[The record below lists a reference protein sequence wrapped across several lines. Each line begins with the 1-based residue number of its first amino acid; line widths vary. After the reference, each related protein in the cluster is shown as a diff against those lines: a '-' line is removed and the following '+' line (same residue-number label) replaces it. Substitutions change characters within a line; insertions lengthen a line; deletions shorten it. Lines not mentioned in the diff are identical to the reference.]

1 MIDNLTNNPRRREPL
16 RNQWWVPD
24 YKEMLEKM
32 DWEFLAPVRKL
43 NAPQKAMFRKIIKEN
58 YGLLL
63 GQPTSCK
70 ETLLGVP
77 LLCKDQ
83 HLNCL
88 GPSREPSI
96 ALITEPIFTG
106 SCGQCWLV
114 PFVRWLDGSA
124 TPVLL
129 KKFLSLLEKNVA
141 YENPFYQEA
150 QE

>member
-1 MIDNLTNNPRRREPL
+1 MIDNLTDNPRKREPL
-16 RNQWWVPD
+16 HLQWWVPD
-24 YKEMLEKM
+24 FKEMLEKM

-43 NAPQKAMFRKIIKEN
+43 NAAQKAMFKKIVKEN

-63 GQPTSCK
+63 EQPTSC
-70 ETLLGVP
+70 TITMLGVP

-83 HLNCL
+83 LL
-88 GPSREPSI
+88 SREPSI

-106 SCGQCWLV
+106 SYGQCGLV

-129 KKFLSLLEKNVA
+129 KKFLSTLEKNVA
-141 YENPFYQEA
+141 YENPFYQET
-150 QE
+150 QK

>member
-24 YKEMLEKM
+24 SKEMLEKM

-43 NAPQKAMFRKIIKEN
+43 NAPQKTMFKKIVKEN
-58 YGLLL
+58 YRQLLE
-63 GQPTSCK
+63 QPTSCR

-77 LLCKDQ
+77 LLCKD
-83 HLNCL
+83 HLLSC
-88 GPSREPSI
+88 EPSI

-106 SCGQCWLV
+106 SCGQCYLV
-114 PFVRWLDGSA
+114 PFVRWLDGPA

-129 KKFLSLLEKNVA
+129 KKFLSTLEKNVA

>member
-16 RNQWWVPD
+16 RNQWWVPAPG
-24 YKEMLEKM
+24 ML

-43 NAPQKAMFRKIIKEN
+43 NAAQKAMFRKIIKEN

-63 GQPTSCK
+63 EQPTSCTI
-70 ETLLGVP
+70 TLLGVP
-77 LLCKDQ
+77 LLCKD
-83 HLNCL
+83 LPL
-88 GPSREPSI
+88 SREPSI

-106 SCGQCWLV
+106 SGAGQCSSV

-129 KKFLSLLEKNVA
+129 KKFLSTLEKNVA
-141 YENPFYQEA
+141 YENPFYQETK
-150 QE
+150 

>member
-24 YKEMLEKM
+24 SKEMLEKM

-43 NAPQKAMFRKIIKEN
+43 NAPQKTMFKKIVKEN

-63 GQPTSCK
+63 EQPTSCR

-77 LLCKDQ
+77 LLCKD
-83 HLNCL
+83 HLLSC
-88 GPSREPSI
+88 EPSI

-106 SCGQCWLV
+106 SCGQCYSV
-114 PFVRWLDGSA
+114 PFVRWLDGPA

-129 KKFLSLLEKNVA
+129 KKFLSTLEKNVA
-141 YENPFYQEA
+141 YENPFYQETK
-150 QE
+150 E

>member
-24 YKEMLEKM
+24 PRKML
-32 DWEFLAPVRKL
+32 DWEFLVPVRKL
-43 NAPQKAMFRKIIKEN
+43 NAAQKAMFKKIVKEN

-63 GQPTSCK
+63 EQPISCK

-83 HLNCL
+83 HL
-88 GPSREPSI
+88 SREPSI
-96 ALITEPIFTG
+96 ALITKPIFSG
-106 SCGQCWLV
+106 SCGQCSSV
-114 PFVRWLDGSA
+114 SFVRWLDGSA

-141 YENPFYQEA
+141 YENPFYQETK
-150 QE
+150 

>member
-1 MIDNLTNNPRRREPL
+1 MINNLTNNPRKREPL
-16 RNQWWVPD
+16 HLQWWVPD
-24 YKEMLEKM
+24 SKEMLEKM

-43 NAPQKAMFRKIIKEN
+43 NASQKTMFRKIVKEN

-63 GQPTSCK
+63 EQPTSCK

-83 HLNCL
+83 PL
-88 GPSREPSI
+88 SREPSI

-106 SCGQCWLV
+106 SCGQCWSV
-114 PFVRWLDGSA
+114 PFVRWLDGSM
-124 TPVLL
+124 TPILL
-129 KKFLSLLEKNVA
+129 KKFLSTLEKNVA
-141 YENPFYQEA
+141 YENPFYQET

>member
-1 MIDNLTNNPRRREPL
+1 MIDNLTNNPRKREPL
-16 RNQWWVPD
+16 HLQWWVPD

-32 DWEFLAPVRKL
+32 DLEFLAPVRKL
-43 NAPQKAMFRKIIKEN
+43 NASQKAMFRKIIKEN

-77 LLCKDQ
+77 LLCKD
-83 HLNCL
+83 HPL
-88 GPSREPSI
+88 SREPSI
-96 ALITEPIFTG
+96 ALLTEPIFTG
-106 SCGQCWLV
+106 SCGQCYWV

-129 KKFLSLLEKNVA
+129 KKFLSTLEKNVA
-141 YENPFYQEA
+141 YENPFYQETNI
-150 QE
+150 

>member
-1 MIDNLTNNPRRREPL
+1 MKMIDNLTNNPRRREPL

-24 YKEMLEKM
+24 SKEML

-43 NAPQKAMFRKIIKEN
+43 NAAQKAMFKKIVKEN

-63 GQPTSCK
+63 EQPTSCTI
-70 ETLLGVP
+70 TLLGVP
-77 LLCKDQ
+77 LLCKD
-83 HLNCL
+83 LPL
-88 GPSREPSI
+88 SREPSI

-106 SCGQCWLV
+106 SCGQCSSV
-114 PFVRWLDGSA
+114 FFVRWLDGSK
-124 TPVLL
+124 TPILL
-129 KKFLSLLEKNVA
+129 KKFLSTLEKNVA

>member
-1 MIDNLTNNPRRREPL
+1 MIDNLTNNPRKREPL
-16 RNQWWVPD
+16 HTQWWVPD
-24 YKEMLEKM
+24 SKERMEKK

-43 NAPQKAMFRKIIKEN
+43 NAVQKAMFKKIVKEN

-63 GQPTSCK
+63 EQPTSCTI
-70 ETLLGVP
+70 TLLGVP
-77 LLCKDQ
+77 LLCKD
-83 HLNCL
+83 HPL
-88 GPSREPSI
+88 SREPSI

-106 SCGQCWLV
+106 SCGQCWSV

-124 TPVLL
+124 TPILL

-141 YENPFYQEA
+141 YENPFYQET

>member
-16 RNQWWVPD
+16 HLQWWVPD
-24 YKEMLEKM
+24 FKEMLEKN

-43 NAPQKAMFRKIIKEN
+43 NASQKAMFKKIVKEN

-63 GQPTSCK
+63 EQPTSYR

-77 LLCKDQ
+77 LLCKD
-83 HLNCL
+83 LPLSC
-88 GPSREPSI
+88 EPPI

-106 SCGQCWLV
+106 SSGQCYSV
-114 PFVRWLDGSA
+114 PFVQWLDGSA

-129 KKFLSLLEKNVA
+129 KKFLSTLEKNVA
-141 YENPFYQEA
+141 YENPFYQETK
-150 QE
+150 E

>member
-1 MIDNLTNNPRRREPL
+1 MIDNLTNNPRKREPL
-16 RNQWWVPD
+16 HLQWWVPD
-24 YKEMLEKM
+24 SKEMLEKK

-43 NAPQKAMFRKIIKEN
+43 NAAQKAMFRKMVKEN

-70 ETLLGVP
+70 EILLGVP

-83 HLNCL
+83 HL
-88 GPSREPSI
+88 SREPSI

-141 YENPFYQEA
+141 YENPFYQETK
-150 QE
+150 

>member
-16 RNQWWVPD
+16 RTQWWVPSK
-24 YKEMLEKM
+24 KEMLEKM

-43 NAPQKAMFRKIIKEN
+43 NAAQKAMFKKIVKEN

-63 GQPTSCK
+63 EQPS
-70 ETLLGVP
+70 VP
-77 LLCKDQ
+77 LLCKD
-83 HLNCL
+83 HPL
-88 GPSREPSI
+88 SREPSI

-106 SCGQCWLV
+106 SCGQCWSV
-114 PFVRWLDGSA
+114 PFVRWLDGSD

-129 KKFLSLLEKNVA
+129 EKFLSTLEKNVA
-141 YENPFYQEA
+141 YENPFYQET